1 MQMPVSKINNPMK
14 PKQEREG
21 FGSAAWMNDAT
32 YLDYYQRLKS
42 LALTMFEWEG
52 LPESM
57 DARFLEL
64 ALYEKGKAVFCEDPV
79 LGWLSVKCTPS
90 DNLNIY
96 GYATKYEAYAF
107 GYNELFAADDV
118 VFVMNNLLKIP
129 TDYTI
134 RLFAY
139 RLYNIQ
145 RTIDINVNG
154 QKTPIIVRTPE
165 KTRLTMQNLYMQ
177 YDGNIPFIFG
187 DKDLDINALEV
198 LTTNAPYVGDV
209 LTQLKK
215 DVWSEALTFLGVNNV
230 AAEKGERLIRDEVN
244 ANNQM
249 VQLSAQ
255 VMLQTRQQAA
265 EELAKRLGSS
275 VSVRLRS
282 FTELP
287 LAPNFEDTPSVPET
301 SGGVENG

>member
-1 MQMPVSKINNPMK
+1 
-14 PKQEREG
+14 
-21 FGSAAWMNDAT
+21 
-32 YLDYYQRLKS
+32 
-42 LALTMFEWEG
+42 
-52 LPESM
+52 
-57 DARFLEL
+57 
-64 ALYEKGKAVFCEDPV
+64 
-79 LGWLSVKCTPS
+79 
-90 DNLNIY
+90 
-96 GYATKYEAYAF
+96 
-107 GYNELFAADDV
+107 
-118 VFVMNNLLKIP
+118 
-129 TDYTI
+129 
-134 RLFAY
+134 
-139 RLYNIQ
+139 
-145 RTIDINVNG
+145 
-154 QKTPIIVRTPE
+154 
-165 KTRLTMQNLYMQ
+165 MQNLYMQ

-265 EELAKRLGSS
+265 DELAKRLGSD

-301 SGGVENG
+301 SGGAENG